1 MTVSK
6 NIRQDSGLVQLR
18 DVVECLAVIKD
29 LHPNWN
35 ISDETRLAKTW
46 FYSLKQYKAHDVKK
60 ATLEIASTSRYI
72 PKLADVLEVL
82 EKQSNSVKIEY
93 HDDVQELQNYMDS
106 LGNEE
111 LKQFHRNV
119 ENYLQ
124 DNSYELDQFEMR
136 YAKLYLETKQK
147 LDEITGRI

>member
-1 MTVSK
+1 MTLTNLGPELTDK
-6 NIRQDSGLVQLR
+6 KTIL
-18 DVVECLAVIKD
+18 ECLAVIKE
-29 LHPNWN
+29 LHPGWKVENMELVINLWHGKLKYYQAN
-35 ISDETRLAKTW
+35 EIKRVVYDLASSSK
-46 FYSLKQYKAHDVKK
+46 YV
-60 ATLEIASTSRYI
+60 
-72 PKLADVLEVL
+72 PKLADVLEAL

-119 ENYLQ
+119 ENYIQ
-124 DNSYELDQFEMR
+124 DNSYGLDQFEMR

-147 LDEITGRI
+147 LDEITGRE